1 MSFLVD
7 DYVYYLYRI
16 VQNGGEN
23 HRKLCVELF
32 KNRFFITRSAPKR
45 DIDREKD
52 GLELRKEWSYETH
65 KLDNI
70 IQDEYPC
77 AYVDYE
83 MRPIPCTMLE
93 MIIGISKRM
102 SEQLMDEDGE
112 DKTAQYFWEIME
124 NLGLTCMDDD
134 NFGWETGL
142 AQKKI
147 AKTCEILCKRQYNPD
162 GTGGGMFP
170 MPGVFGINQKKME
183 IWYQMQDYINWKY
196 RIKWV

>member
-16 VQNGGEN
+16 VQNGGEK

-52 GLELRKEWSYETH
+52 GLELRTEWSNRVH
-65 KLDNI
+65 KLDNV
-70 IQDEYPC
+70 IQNEYPG
-77 AYVDYE
+77 DDLDTE
-83 MRPIPCTMLE
+83 FHSIPCTMLE

-102 SEQLMDEDGE
+102 SEQLMNEDGE
-112 DKTAQYFWEIME
+112 DKTAQYFWEIIG
-124 NLGLTCMDDD
+124 NLGLDCWDDD

-142 AQKKI
+142 APKNVGKI
-147 AKTCEILCKRQYNPD
+147 CEILCKRQYNPD

-170 MPGVFGINQKKME
+170 MPGVLDINQKKME
-183 IWYQMQDYINWKY
+183 IWYQMQEYINWKY
-196 RIKWV
+196 GIE

>member
-7 DYVYYLYRI
+7 DYVYFLYRI
-16 VQNGGEN
+16 VKNGGEN

-52 GLELRKEWSYETH
+52 GLELRKEWPNDS
-65 KLDNI
+65 LDGEFHI
-70 IQDEYPC
+70 
-77 AYVDYE
+77 
-83 MRPIPCTMLE
+83 IPCTMLE

-102 SEQLMDEDGE
+102 SEQLMDEGGE

-170 MPGVFGINQKKME
+170 MPGLLGINQKKME
-183 IWYQMQDYINWKY
+183 IWYQMQEYINWKY
-196 RIKWV
+196 GIE

>member
-7 DYVYYLYRI
+7 DYVYYLYKI
-16 VQNGGEN
+16 IQNGGEN

-52 GLELRKEWSYETH
+52 GLELRKEWPNDS
-65 KLDNI
+65 LDGEFHI
-70 IQDEYPC
+70 
-77 AYVDYE
+77 
-83 MRPIPCTMLE
+83 IPCTMLE

-142 AQKKI
+142 AQKKT

-183 IWYQMQDYINWKY
+183 IWYQMQEYINLMY
-196 RIKWV
+196 GIE

>member
-52 GLELRKEWSYETH
+52 GLELRKEQIYE
-65 KLDNI
+65 L
-70 IQDEYPC
+70 
-77 AYVDYE
+77 YE
-83 MRPIPCTMLE
+83 AQLTYPCTMLE

-112 DKTAQYFWEIME
+112 DKTAQYFWEIVG
-124 NLGLTCMDDD
+124 NLGLNCWDDD

-170 MPGVFGINQKKME
+170 MPGLLGINQKKME
-183 IWYQMQDYINWKY
+183 IWYQMQEYINWKY
-196 RIKWV
+196 GIE

>member
-23 HRKLCVELF
+23 HRKLCIELF

-45 DIDREKD
+45 DVDREKD
-52 GLELRKEWSYETH
+52 GLELRKEWSYEIH

-70 IQDEYPC
+70 IRDEYPGDDL
-77 AYVDYE
+77 DYG
-83 MRPIPCTMLE
+83 MYTIPCTMLE
-93 MIIGISKRM
+93 MIIGVSKRM

-112 DKTAQYFWEIME
+112 DKTAQYFWEIIG
-124 NLGLTCMDDD
+124 NLGLDCWDDD

-142 AQKKI
+142 APKNI
-147 AKTCEILCKRQYNPD
+147 GKTCEILCKRQYNPD

-170 MPGVFGINQKKME
+170 MPGILGINQKKME
-183 IWYQMQDYINWKY
+183 IWYQMQEYINLMY
-196 RIKWV
+196 GIE

>member
-45 DIDREKD
+45 DVDREKD
-52 GLELRKEWSYETH
+52 GLELRKEWSNDS
-65 KLDNI
+65 LD
-70 IQDEYPC
+70 DEFHI
-77 AYVDYE
+77 
-83 MRPIPCTMLE
+83 IPCTMLE

-142 AQKKI
+142 APKNI
-147 AKTCEILCKRQYNPD
+147 GKTCEILCKRQYNPD

-170 MPGVFGINQKKME
+170 MPGLLGINQKKME
-183 IWYQMQDYINWKY
+183 IWYQMQEYINWKY
-196 RIKWV
+196 GIE

>member
-1 MSFLVD
+1 MSFLID

-45 DIDREKD
+45 DVDREKD
-52 GLELRKEWSYETH
+52 GLELRKEWSNDS
-65 KLDNI
+65 LDGEFHI
-70 IQDEYPC
+70 
-77 AYVDYE
+77 
-83 MRPIPCTMLE
+83 IPCTMLE

-112 DKTAQYFWEIME
+112 DKTAQYFWEIIG
-124 NLGLTCMDDD
+124 NLGLDCWDDD

-142 AQKKI
+142 APKNIGKI
-147 AKTCEILCKRQYNPD
+147 CEILCKRQYNPD

>member
-7 DYVYYLYRI
+7 DYVYFLYRI

-45 DIDREKD
+45 DVDREKD
-52 GLELRKEWSYETH
+52 GLELRKELPHKTH
-65 KLDNI
+65 WLDNMT
-70 IQDEYPC
+70 QDEYPGN
-77 AYVDYE
+77 VFDYE
-83 MRPIPCTMLE
+83 RYQIPCTILE

-112 DKTAQYFWEIME
+112 DKTAQYFWEIIR
-124 NLGLTCMDDD
+124 NLGLDCWDDD

-142 AQKKI
+142 APKNI
-147 AKTCEILCKRQYNPD
+147 GKTCEILCKRQYNPD

-170 MPGVFGINQKKME
+170 MPGLLGINQKKME
-183 IWYQMQDYINWKY
+183 IWYQMQEYINWKY
-196 RIKWV
+196 GIE

>member
-1 MSFLVD
+1 MSFLID

-45 DIDREKD
+45 DVDREKD
-52 GLELRKEWSYETH
+52 GLELRKEWSNDS
-65 KLDNI
+65 LDGEFHI
-70 IQDEYPC
+70 
-77 AYVDYE
+77 
-83 MRPIPCTMLE
+83 IPCTMLE

>member
-45 DIDREKD
+45 DVDREKD
-52 GLELRKEWSYETH
+52 GLELRKEWSNDS
-65 KLDNI
+65 LDGEFHI
-70 IQDEYPC
+70 
-77 AYVDYE
+77 
-83 MRPIPCTMLE
+83 IPCTILE

-112 DKTAQYFWEIME
+112 DKTAQYFWEIIG
-124 NLGLTCMDDD
+124 NLGLDCWDDD

-170 MPGVFGINQKKME
+170 MPGLLGINQKKME

-196 RIKWV
+196 RIEWV

>member
-7 DYVYYLYRI
+7 DYVYYLYKI

-52 GLELRKEWSYETH
+52 GLELRKEQIYE
-65 KLDNI
+65 L
-70 IQDEYPC
+70 
-77 AYVDYE
+77 YE
-83 MRPIPCTMLE
+83 AQLTYPCTMLE

-134 NFGWETGL
+134 NFGWDTGL

-170 MPGVFGINQKKME
+170 MPGLLGINQKKME
-183 IWYQMQDYINWKY
+183 IWYQMQEYINWKY
-196 RIKWV
+196 GIE

>member
-7 DYVYYLYRI
+7 DYIYYLYRI

-23 HRKLCVELF
+23 HRNLCLELF

-45 DIDREKD
+45 DIDREKN
-52 GLELRKEWSYETH
+52 GLELRTEWYCWRNKH
-65 KLDNI
+65 NNI
-70 IQDEYPC
+70 TFEDSL
-77 AYVDYE
+77 
-83 MRPIPCTMLE
+83 PCTMLE

-170 MPGVFGINQKKME
+170 MPGILGINQKKME
-183 IWYQMQDYINWKY
+183 IWYQMQEYINWKY
-196 RIKWV
+196 GIE

>member
-52 GLELRKEWSYETH
+52 GLELRKEQFYE
-65 KLDNI
+65 L
-70 IQDEYPC
+70 
-77 AYVDYE
+77 YE
-83 MRPIPCTMLE
+83 AQSTIPCTMLE

-112 DKTAQYFWEIME
+112 DKTAQYFWEIIG
-124 NLGLTCMDDD
+124 NLGLDCWDDD

-147 AKTCEILCKRQYNPD
+147 EKTCEILCKRQYNPD

>member
-32 KNRFFITRSAPKR
+32 KIPFFITRSAPKR

-52 GLELRKEWSYETH
+52 GLELRKTCDFCYNNVF
-65 KLDNI
+65 DR
-70 IQDEYPC
+70 
-77 AYVDYE
+77 E
-83 MRPIPCTMLE
+83 MRPVPCTMLE

-134 NFGWETGL
+134 NFGWDTGL

-170 MPGVFGINQKKME
+170 MPGVLGINQKKME
-183 IWYQMQDYINWKY
+183 IWYQMQEYINWKY
-196 RIKWV
+196 GIE

>member
-1 MSFLVD
+1 MSYLVD

-52 GLELRKEWSYETH
+52 GLELRKEWDFCY
-65 KLDNI
+65 DN
-70 IQDEYPC
+70 DF
-77 AYVDYE
+77 DNE
-83 MRPIPCTMLE
+83 MSPLPCTMLE

-112 DKTAQYFWEIME
+112 DKTAKYFWEIIG
-124 NLGLTCMDDD
+124 NLGLDCWDDD

-142 AQKKI
+142 APKNI
-147 AKTCEILCKRQYNPD
+147 GKTCEILCKRRYNPD

-170 MPGVFGINQKKME
+170 MPGFLGINQKKME
-183 IWYQMQDYINWKY
+183 IWYQMQEYINWKY
-196 RIKWV
+196 GIE

>member
-7 DYVYYLYRI
+7 DYVYFLYRI

-32 KNRFFITRSAPKR
+32 KNRFFVTRLAPKR
-45 DIDREKD
+45 DVDREKD
-52 GLELRKEWSYETH
+52 GLELRKE
-65 KLDNI
+65 
-70 IQDEYPC
+70 C
-77 AYVDYE
+77 DYSE
-83 MRPIPCTMLE
+83 NSPIPCTMLE

-112 DKTAQYFWEIME
+112 DKTAQYFWEIIG
-124 NLGLTCMDDD
+124 NLGLDCWDDD

-142 AQKKI
+142 APKNIGKI
-147 AKTCEILCKRQYNPD
+147 CEILCKRQYNPD

-170 MPGVFGINQKKME
+170 MPGLLGINQKKME
-183 IWYQMQDYINWKY
+183 IWYQMQEYINWKY
-196 RIKWV
+196 RIEWV

>member
-7 DYVYYLYRI
+7 DYVYRLYRI

-52 GLELRKEWSYETH
+52 GLELRKEWSNDS
-65 KLDNI
+65 LDGEFHI
-70 IQDEYPC
+70 
-77 AYVDYE
+77 
-83 MRPIPCTMLE
+83 IPCTMLE

-112 DKTAQYFWEIME
+112 DKTAQYFWEIIG
-124 NLGLTCMDDD
+124 NLGLDCWDDD

-170 MPGVFGINQKKME
+170 MPGLLGINQKKME
-183 IWYQMQDYINWKY
+183 IWYQMQEYINWKY
-196 RIKWV
+196 RIEWV

>member
-45 DIDREKD
+45 DVDREKD
-52 GLELRKEWSYETH
+52 GLELRKEWPNDS
-65 KLDNI
+65 LDGEFHI
-70 IQDEYPC
+70 
-77 AYVDYE
+77 
-83 MRPIPCTMLE
+83 IPCTILE

-112 DKTAQYFWEIME
+112 DKTAQYFWEIIG
-124 NLGLTCMDDD
+124 NLGLDCWDDD

-183 IWYQMQDYINWKY
+183 IWYQMQEYINWKY
-196 RIKWV
+196 GIE

>member
-1 MSFLVD
+1 MNVTID
-7 DYVYYLYRI
+7 NYIWYLYNL

-23 HRKLCVELF
+23 HRKLCMELF
-32 KNRFFITRSAPKR
+32 KNRFFITRSVPKR
-45 DIDREKD
+45 DIDRWKN
-52 GLELRKEWSYETH
+52 GLELRKTYDFCY
-65 KLDNI
+65 DN
-70 IQDEYPC
+70 DF
-77 AYVDYE
+77 DSE

-124 NLGLTCMDDD
+124 NLGLTYMDDD
-134 NFGWETGL
+134 NFGWDTGL

-147 AKTCEILCKRQYNPD
+147 AKTCEILCKRQYNSD

-170 MPGVFGINQKKME
+170 MPGVLGINQKKME
-183 IWYQMQDYINWKY
+183 IWYQMQEYINWKY
-196 RIKWV
+196 RIE

>member
-7 DYVYYLYRI
+7 DYVYRLYRI

-23 HRKLCVELF
+23 HEKLCAELF

-52 GLELRKEWSYETH
+52 GLELRKEWSNDS
-65 KLDNI
+65 LDGEFHI
-70 IQDEYPC
+70 
-77 AYVDYE
+77 
-83 MRPIPCTMLE
+83 IPCTMLE

-170 MPGVFGINQKKME
+170 MPGLLGINQKKME
-183 IWYQMQDYINWKY
+183 IWYQMQEYINWKY
-196 RIKWV
+196 GIEWV

>member
-1 MSFLVD
+1 MSFLID

-52 GLELRKEWSYETH
+52 GLELRKGWPCETH
-65 KLDNI
+65 NLDNI
-70 IQDEYPC
+70 IWDEYPV
-77 AYVDYE
+77 YDLDYGLYT
-83 MRPIPCTMLE
+83 IPCTIFE

-112 DKTAQYFWEIME
+112 DKTAQYFWEIIG
-124 NLGLTCMDDD
+124 NLGLDCWDDD

-142 AQKKI
+142 APKNIGKI
-147 AKTCEILCKRQYNPD
+147 CEILCKRQYNPD

-170 MPGVFGINQKKME
+170 MPGVLGINQKKME
-183 IWYQMQDYINWKY
+183 IWYQMQEYINWKY
-196 RIKWV
+196 GIE

>member
-52 GLELRKEWSYETH
+52 GLELRKEWSNDS
-65 KLDNI
+65 LDG
-70 IQDEYPC
+70 EFH
-77 AYVDYE
+77 V
-83 MRPIPCTMLE
+83 IPCTMLE

-170 MPGVFGINQKKME
+170 MPGILGINQKKIE
-183 IWYQMQDYINWKY
+183 IWYQMQEYINWKY
-196 RIKWV
+196 GIE

>member
-45 DIDREKD
+45 DVDREKD
-52 GLELRKEWSYETH
+52 GLELRNEWSNDS
-65 KLDNI
+65 LDGEFHI
-70 IQDEYPC
+70 
-77 AYVDYE
+77 
-83 MRPIPCTMLE
+83 IPCTMLE

-112 DKTAQYFWEIME
+112 DKTAQYFWEIIG
-124 NLGLTCMDDD
+124 NLGLDCWDDD

-147 AKTCEILCKRQYNPD
+147 AKTCEILCKRQYNSD

-170 MPGVFGINQKKME
+170 MPGLLGVNQKKME
-183 IWYQMQDYINWKY
+183 IWYQMQEYINLMY
-196 RIKWV
+196 GIE

>member
-23 HRKLCVELF
+23 YRKLCVELF
-32 KNRFFITRSAPKR
+32 KNRFFITRSTPKR

-52 GLELRKEWSYETH
+52 GLELRKEWSNDS
-65 KLDNI
+65 LDGEFHI
-70 IQDEYPC
+70 
-77 AYVDYE
+77 
-83 MRPIPCTMLE
+83 IPCTMLE

-112 DKTAQYFWEIME
+112 DKTAQYFWEIIG
-124 NLGLTCMDDD
+124 NLGLDCWDDD

-142 AQKKI
+142 TQKKI

-170 MPGVFGINQKKME
+170 MPGLLGINQKKME
-183 IWYQMQDYINWKY
+183 IWYQMQEYINWKY
-196 RIKWV
+196 GIE

>member
-45 DIDREKD
+45 DIDRKKD
-52 GLELRKEWSYETH
+52 GLELRKEQIYE
-65 KLDNI
+65 L
-70 IQDEYPC
+70 
-77 AYVDYE
+77 YE
-83 MRPIPCTMLE
+83 AQLTYPCTMLE

-112 DKTAQYFWEIME
+112 DKTAQYFWEIIG
-124 NLGLTCMDDD
+124 NLGLDCWDDD

-142 AQKKI
+142 AHKKI

-170 MPGVFGINQKKME
+170 MPGLLGINQKKME
-183 IWYQMQDYINWKY
+183 IWYQMQEYINWKY
-196 RIKWV
+196 RIEWV

>member
-70 IQDEYPC
+70 IWDEYPGDNF
-77 AYVDYE
+77 DYE
-83 MRPIPCTMLE
+83 MQPIPCTMLE

-102 SEQLMDEDGE
+102 SEQLMDKDGE
-112 DKTAQYFWEIME
+112 DKTAQYFWEIIG
-124 NLGLTCMDDD
+124 NLGLDCLDDD

-142 AQKKI
+142 APKNI
-147 AKTCEILCKRQYNPD
+147 GKTCEILCKRQYNPD

-170 MPGVFGINQKKME
+170 MPGLLGINQKKME
-183 IWYQMQDYINWKY
+183 IWYQMQEYINWKY
-196 RIKWV
+196 VIE

>member
-1 MSFLVD
+1 
-7 DYVYYLYRI
+7 
-16 VQNGGEN
+16 
-23 HRKLCVELF
+23 
-32 KNRFFITRSAPKR
+32 
-45 DIDREKD
+45 
-52 GLELRKEWSYETH
+52 
-65 KLDNI
+65 
-70 IQDEYPC
+70 
-77 AYVDYE
+77 
-83 MRPIPCTMLE
+83 MLE

-170 MPGVFGINQKKME
+170 MPGLLGINQKKME

>member
-23 HRKLCVELF
+23 HRKLCIELF

-52 GLELRKEWSYETH
+52 GLELRKEWSNDS
-65 KLDNI
+65 LDGEFHI
-70 IQDEYPC
+70 
-77 AYVDYE
+77 
-83 MRPIPCTMLE
+83 IPCTILE

-134 NFGWETGL
+134 NFGWDTGL

-170 MPGVFGINQKKME
+170 MPGLLGINQKKME
-183 IWYQMQDYINWKY
+183 IWYQMQEYINWKY
-196 RIKWV
+196 GIE